1 VLLRRKWWII
11 GTFLVFTLG
20 ALAYGLQQQ
29 RVYAYTTSIELGEFG
44 PEEFVA
50 GAASTASTISD
61 RILLSAKRA
70 FLRERDLGSM
80 PFDMSVN
87 TPEESSF
94 VNLVSRAPLEDQS
107 LVAEFHQRVF
117 ERLRDEHQSRLSII
131 ENESD
136 AKLENLNNAL
146 ETEEKRLSV
155 LQGLSV
161 IRTGKSGESEGDVN
175 AQALSGEESVEAGLA
190 STDAALTM
198 LLSQLQLNEKISQR
212 EQSINQIKGRIRE
225 EETKRSWIKPTRAE
239 DIAVASLSPVG
250 TSRALIAVLGAML
263 GGMLGIFMA
272 FMVEFAARVRES
284 EDG

>member
-1 VLLRRKWWII
+1 
-11 GTFLVFTLG
+11 
-20 ALAYGLQQQ
+20 
-29 RVYAYTTSIELGEFG
+29 
-44 PEEFVA
+44 
-50 GAASTASTISD
+50 
-61 RILLSAKRA
+61 
-70 FLRERDLGSM
+70 
-80 PFDMSVN
+80 
-87 TPEESSF
+87 
-94 VNLVSRAPLEDQS
+94 
-107 LVAEFHQRVF
+107 
-117 ERLRDEHQSRLSII
+117 
-131 ENESD
+131 
-136 AKLENLNNAL
+136 
-146 ETEEKRLSV
+146 
-155 LQGLSV
+155 
-161 IRTGKSGESEGDVN
+161 VN

-284 EDG
+284 EDGRLTTRYVLRARPGPLRRSGFTACSRAAGINPEEVGCLNQYFIFTDQPGLLVLGTGEVQCIQCSEAGLPRSDPGAGSVVVGIFYGAEQEAAMADIVMERAFNTVGLGL

>member
-94 VNLVSRAPLEDQS
+94 VNLVSR
-107 LVAEFHQRVF
+107 R
-117 ERLRDEHQSRLSII
+117 RWRISRWWRNSI
-131 ENESD
+131 
-136 AKLENLNNAL
+136 
-146 ETEEKRLSV
+146 
-155 LQGLSV
+155 
-161 IRTGKSGESEGDVN
+161 SG
-175 AQALSGEESVEAGLA
+175 
-190 STDAALTM
+190 
-198 LLSQLQLNEKISQR
+198 
-212 EQSINQIKGRIRE
+212 
-225 EETKRSWIKPTRAE
+225 
-239 DIAVASLSPVG
+239 SLSACGRAPVP
-250 TSRALIAVLGAML
+250 
-263 GGMLGIFMA
+263 A
-272 FMVEFAARVRES
+272 FHHGE
-284 EDG
+284 